1 MRQEANQTDSR
12 ETIDNKDVSP
22 ILQASTTSDTENQPV
37 EQKQHKKSGIHK
49 NALYAASLWRNT
61 MDRVDPH
68 RKTGF
73 IE

>member
-1 MRQEANQTDSR
+1 MSQEANQTDSR
-12 ETIDNKDVSP
+12 EVTDNKDVSP
-22 ILQASTTSDTENQPV
+22 ILQAPITPDTENQSV
-37 EQKQHKKSGIHK
+37 EQEQHKKSGIHK
-49 NALYAASLWRNT
+49 NALYAARLWRNT